1 MTPVPPGP
9 VFFVESQPVMD
20 QNNSTTQQDTAVR
33 DRRKR
38 LLWSL
43 LSALIAVLTVW
54 AVTSQ
59 ARGFSFRTLMDCLA
73 EANPLWMI
81 LAFAGMLGF
90 IFFEGCA
97 LRCACNALQYPT
109 SLRAGFAYSA
119 ADIYFSAITPSA
131 SGGQPACAL
140 LMRRGGIPGCV
151 AAPVLMLTLMMYTLA
166 IIVIGALSFVF
177 YPSVFLS
184 FGPFAKLLILIGSLI
199 QVVLALVF
207 YMLFNSKD
215 LLKRICVWLLRLLA
229 RLRLIRRPEAKEERL
244 LRTMDEY
251 RRRAAL
257 LSGHRSMLLRSFL
270 FNLLQRAS
278 AISVSMFV
286 FLALGGRAQ
295 LAPRVY
301 AMQSFVVLGSNSVPI
316 PGAMGI
322 SDYLMLEGFEAFLPP
337 ERVVQMELV
346 SRSVSFYCCV
356 LLCGLIVLLASRKK
370 RKGDLS

>member
-1 MTPVPPGP
+1 
-9 VFFVESQPVMD
+9 MD
-20 QNNSTTQQDTAVR
+20 RNHTTNQQDTAVR

-59 ARGFSFRTLMDCLA
+59 AKGFSFRALRDCLA
-73 EANPLWMI
+73 EADPIWML

-97 LRCACNALQYPT
+97 LRSACNALQYPT
-109 SLRAGFAYSA
+109 TLHSGVAYSA

-166 IIVIGALSFVF
+166 IIVIGVLCFVF
-177 YPSVFLS
+177 FPSVFLS
-184 FGPFAKLLILIGSLI
+184 FGPFARLLILLGSLV
-199 QVVLALVF
+199 QLVLVLVF
-207 YMLFNSKD
+207 YLLFSSKD
-215 LLKRICVWLLRLLA
+215 LLKKICVGLLRLLA
-229 RLRLIRRPEAKEERL
+229 RLHLIRRPEAREERL

-270 FNLLQRAS
+270 FNLLQRVS

-286 FLALGGRAQ
+286 FLALGGKASF
-295 LAPRVY
+295 APRVF
-301 AMQSFVVLGSNSVPI
+301 AMQSFVVLGSNTVPI
-316 PGAMGI
+316 PGAMGV